1 MILLFLATI
10 FYCLICLLLVLLV
23 LIQRGKGSMGL
34 GNMGG
39 TNQMLFGSSGGQDI
53 FQKTTWALCVVLLA
67 GSMFLSVIKSKYTQY
82 GSGRSL
88 SYSRAM
94 PESVQA
100 ENSGAQ
106 LPADDQE

>member
-53 FQKTTWALCVVLLA
+53 FQKTTWALCAILLG
-67 GSMFLSVIKSKYTQY
+67 GSMFLSVVKSKYNQY
-82 GSGRSL
+82 GSGRTL
-88 SYSRAM
+88 SYSRAV
-94 PESVQA
+94 PTAVQA
-100 ENSGAQ
+100 ENVAPVQ
-106 LPADDQE
+106 PADSQD